1 MDHVAAL
8 AVYVSRRRMMKME
21 PPKVYV
27 PAQSIEPIQHML
39 KIFSRLDRGRL
50 PVDLIG
56 VEAGQEIEL
65 TRELVVSAVETKHT
79 IPSLGY
85 IVWER
90 RKKLKP
96 EYLSLAGNEI
106 RDLKNQGVEITREVR
121 IPLIGY
127 TGDTAPAGLDLNPD
141 FYQTQV
147 LIMEMTFV
155 APGHRKEKIHKHGHT
170 HLDDIV
176 ARQNE
181 FKNELVIAGHFS
193 TRYTD
198 KQIERWVK
206 KSLPDMLQGR
216 LHLWL

>member
-1 MDHVAAL
+1 
-8 AVYVSRRRMMKME
+8 
-21 PPKVYV
+21 
-27 PAQSIEPIQHML
+27 
-39 KIFSRLDRGRL
+39 
-50 PVDLIG
+50 

-65 TRELVVSAVETKHT
+65 SRELVVTPVKTVHT
-79 IPSLGY
+79 IASLGY

-96 EYLSLAGNEI
+96 EYLALAGHEI
-106 RDLKNQGVEITREVR
+106 RDLKNQGVDITREVR
-121 IPLIGY
+121 IPLVGY
-127 TGDTAPAGLDLNPD
+127 TGDTTPAGLDLNPD

-147 LIMEMTFV
+147 LITEMTFV
-155 APGHRKEKIHKHGHT
+155 APGHRKEKIHKNGHT

-176 ARQNE
+176 ARQKE
-181 FKNELVIAGHFS
+181 FKNELIIAGHFS

-206 KSLPDMLQGR
+206 KSLPDMLEGR